1 MIYQAK
7 KLLIIGIILL
17 LIGMIGPLL
26 MVLKIIPNSFILGFL
41 LHGASVSG
49 LLLGTLGA
57 FSYAR
62 PNKK

>member
-7 KLLIIGIILL
+7 KLLIIGIVLL
-17 LIGMIGPLL
+17 LIGVVGPLL
-26 MVLKIIPNSFILGFL
+26 MILDIIPTSFLLGFL
-41 LHGASVSG
+41 LHAASVSG

-62 PNKK
+62 PDKK

>member
-1 MIYQAK
+1 MIYEAK
-7 KLLIIGIILL
+7 KLLIIGSILL
-17 LIGMIGPLL
+17 VIGVVGPLL
-26 MVLKIIPNSFILGFL
+26 MVLHIIPASFLLGFL